1 MSAQLTMTTRE
12 HQTHCALQHLMPM
25 LDPPT
30 GALPDAEDLVALAEG
45 RLADR
50 DANRVRALIADSP
63 AARVELRALYPQTH
77 ARLFDTESITVGSS
91 RTGASKARSS
101 EAGSN
106 RYGAQIIA
114 FRRRVTWGVGIAL
127 AAAVAFFILRPLG
140 PPAGSAADLTR
151 TQGQVRSGGDQMLVM
166 PGEAVD
172 LTLKLGQ
179 ASTLDRWRGGAPWAA
194 LIRVDADGARVV
206 CTHADAFCRSAPN
219 TMGSQQVISG
229 AAGDRVQFT
238 FLVANQPADLS
249 GIAGPRDGAAGRI
262 AAAAQAAGGALRPV
276 TLIVIDRP

>member
-1 MSAQLTMTTRE
+1 MSAPLTMTTGE
-12 HQTHCALQHLMPM
+12 HQTHRALQHLMPI
-25 LDPPT
+25 LDPPA
-30 GALPDAEDLVALAEG
+30 GALPDAEELVALAEG

-50 DANRVRALIADSP
+50 DADRVRALIADSP

-91 RTGASKARSS
+91 RIASSKAGSS
-101 EAGSN
+101 TD
-106 RYGAQIIA
+106 GAQIIA

-140 PPAGSAADLTR
+140 PPTGSAADLTR

-194 LIRVDADGARVV
+194 LIRIDADGARVV
-206 CTHADAFCRSAPN
+206 CTHADAFCRSAPD
-219 TMGSQQVISG
+219 TMGSQQIISG

-249 GIAGPRDGAAGRI
+249 GIAGPRDSAAARI
-262 AAAAQAAGGALRPV
+262 DAAAQAVGGALRPV
-276 TLIVIDRP
+276 TPIVIDRP